1 MLLSK
6 RSKEYNKAIEFIE
19 SNRKNFIILS
29 SEYYKNKGFFPYLVS
44 LSALLRG
51 RSPIYHTALI
61 INKGNKIFSLEIS
74 PAGIKLIDFKTAYFS
89 SKFKG
94 TLKAQVIR
102 GKKTLDQEKK
112 IIDFIKSNIL
122 NKKYGKLK
130 AGRSWTAWKIWE
142 QKDDDKKYI
151 YCTDAVLDII
161 KKFEGHKIFDNHAE
175 VTPAQLYEFLLDD
188 YRFASKYC
196 VMIQQL
202 NNCSL

>member
-1 MLLSK
+1 MFLNK
-6 RSKEYNKAIEFIE
+6 GIKEYRKAIEFIE

-29 SEYYKNKGFFPYLVS
+29 SEYYKNKGFFSSLVS
-44 LSALLRG
+44 LSAYLRG
-51 RSPIYHTALI
+51 RSPIYHTAII
-61 INKGNKIFSLEIS
+61 INKGNKILSLEIS
-74 PAGIKLIDFKTAYFS
+74 PEGIKLIDFKTAYFTN
-89 SKFKG
+89 KYQG
-94 TLKAQVIR
+94 ILKAQVIR
-102 GKKTLDQEKK
+102 GNKTLDQEKK

-130 AGRSWTAWKIWE
+130 ATRSWTAWKIWE
-142 QKDDDKKYI
+142 QKDDDSKYI

-161 KKFEGHKIFDNHAE
+161 KKFGGHKIFDNHAE

-196 VMIQQL
+196 IMIQQL